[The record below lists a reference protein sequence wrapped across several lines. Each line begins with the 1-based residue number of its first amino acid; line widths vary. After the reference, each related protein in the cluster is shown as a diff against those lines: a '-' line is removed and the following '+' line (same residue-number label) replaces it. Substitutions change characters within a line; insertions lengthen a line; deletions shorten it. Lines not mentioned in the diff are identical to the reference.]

1 MAGEPALSDP
11 PEAGAGLPVATP
23 SGAVYAGFWRR
34 FAAALVD
41 GVVMLGVAVVL
52 HVAGLM
58 PFGTPAADLAASLLS
73 TVPSW
78 LYYAGLHASP
88 WQATLGKRAL
98 GIKVTDRDGAR
109 IGFQRATARYLA
121 SVLSALSLFAGYLA
135 AAVTVDRRA
144 LHDVIAGTRV
154 LRRAAGPAELA
165 AAPQGRR
172 WPAWAFVLI
181 VLGVVVAVSWAA
193 TLRDLRETPGLVQR
207 QLAEALAEV
216 ETYKD
221 RVETAVADGTP
232 LGSTRTEQPAS
243 THVGSVMVTSDG
255 RIVLVFADTAESMLA
270 GRRLELLPAR
280 SAGSRRI
287 AWVCGYAPVPSGF
300 AIPEGGG
307 ERVTDVPEFLLPAHC
322 QSGRR

>member
-1 MAGEPALSDP
+1 LNGWPDPAPAVEPP
-11 PEAGAGLPVATP
+11 PP
-23 SGAVYAGFWRR
+23 SGPVYAGFWRR
-34 FAAALVD
+34 FAAALLD
-41 GVVMLGVAVVL
+41 GLVMLTVAVVL
-52 HVAGLM
+52 QVTGLM
-58 PFGTPAADLAASLLS
+58 PSGSPAAEAVANLLS
-73 TVPSW
+73 TVPAW

-98 GIKVTDRDGAR
+98 GIKVTDHGGAR
-109 IGFQRATARYLA
+109 IGFRRATARYLA

-144 LHDVIAGTRV
+144 LHDVMAGTRV
-154 LRRAAGPAELA
+154 LHRAAGPAELA
-165 AAPQGRR
+165 AAPQGKR

-193 TLRDLRETPGLVQR
+193 TLRDLRETPGLVQG

-216 ETYKD
+216 EGYKD
-221 RVETAVADGTP
+221 RVEAAVADGTP

-243 THVGSVMVTSDG
+243 EHVGSVMVTSDG

-307 ERVTDVPEFLLPAHC
+307 ERVTDVPESLLPAHC